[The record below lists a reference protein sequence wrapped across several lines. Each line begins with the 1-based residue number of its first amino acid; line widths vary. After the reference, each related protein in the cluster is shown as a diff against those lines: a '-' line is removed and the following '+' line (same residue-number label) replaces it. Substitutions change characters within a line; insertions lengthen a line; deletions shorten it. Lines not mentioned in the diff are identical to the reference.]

1 MAVRARGH
9 SWISS
14 RKMSVSPGV
23 RAVPLNAESWGMRVS
38 ASRFSRRW
46 LSLRGTQ
53 RVDLNGGAVVP
64 LGEGADEVVFPTW
77 SRAVHKQSA
86 VVGIFSSNLQV
97 ARRQLASA

>member
-38 ASRFSRRW
+38 ASRFPAKMAFASGDSTK
-46 LSLRGTQ
+46 LISM
-53 RVDLNGGAVVP
+53 VVP
-64 LGEGADEVVFPTW
+64 
-77 SRAVHKQSA
+77 
-86 VVGIFSSNLQV
+86 
-97 ARRQLASA
+97 